1 MRFKQAH
8 LASLPPSSDERCKY
22 SGLRFR
28 ERKIHQRMVDEYMAG
43 RNVVRISRLKTGPP
57 SGDWVTIGVVK
68 SAAQKCGSN
77 GSSYSILRLT
87 DLNGADLLLFL
98 FGSAQEK
105 HWGQFGGTVVAVLT
119 PEFKENKDAKRA
131 TDDVPAYSIKHDG
144 QFMVLGKSKD
154 FGLCKS
160 LRRDGQPCQ
169 NVSPSPLSLPRGLGS
184 RVSQDSALVSPEP
197 HIGSAGTPGPRV

>member
-1 MRFKQAH
+1 
-8 LASLPPSSDERCKY
+8 
-22 SGLRFR
+22 
-28 ERKIHQRMVDEYMAG
+28 MVDEYLAG

-77 GSSYSILRLT
+77 GASYSILLLT
-87 DLNGADLLLFL
+87 DLHGADLLLFL
-98 FGSAQEK
+98 FGTAQEK
-105 HWGQFGGTVVAVLT
+105 HWGQFGGTVVAVLS
-119 PEFKENKDAKRA
+119 PKFKENATRA

-169 NVSPSPLSLPRGLGS
+169 NVSPSPLSLPWCLGS
-184 RVSQDSALVSPEP
+184 RDSKDCVLV
-197 HIGSAGTPGPRV
+197 AFKPRI